1 MKFRKLENPME
12 TININGFEIEP
23 DEVFEVY
30 DHSIDTIDPDEPQIP
45 GPDPETYGYNDPV
58 STELDLDRDL
68 PISDEEA
75 DWLESKVELAL
86 GI

>member
-1 MKFRKLENPME
+1 MNEFY
-12 TININGFEIEP
+12 I
-23 DEVFEVY
+23 Y
-30 DHSIDTIDPDEPQIP
+30 DHSIDTIDPDEPKIP

-68 PISDEEA
+68 PITDEEA
-75 DWLESKVELAL
+75 DWLESKVELSL